1 MDREEFFQQIKEQI
15 KQYLPED
22 YQDGEVLVRE
32 VDMAGEKR
40 MGLAV
45 ITGRKETVPML
56 DLEYYVSE
64 LQKGIPVKTVLQE
77 MGTDY
82 CVLCEGEI
90 SAKVVKMDSRQF
102 YDHLHVA
109 VLNFEKHR
117 IKLKGMPYLKVNDL
131 AVIPMLRLPTEESI
145 PIDLRIA
152 GEIGVSG
159 DLLLAKAMK
168 NHASVLHPVFK
179 TLGSSPDSKEE
190 EISLQDGKVLEKND
204 PFYMLSN
211 TDSLYGAAALVDK
224 PLLSQVGKKLGEDF
238 YILPASMDGLIIVPK
253 GVTDDPSWLKGISEN
268 QRINDR
274 SSHDFL
280 SDNIYIYDS
289 KSQEVSLYD
298 GSYHRENVKSYPTRE
313 GR

>member
-1 MDREEFFQQIKEQI
+1 MDRDEFFQQIKERI
-15 KQYLPED
+15 KEYLSED

-40 MGLAV
+40 TGLAV
-45 ITGRKETVPML
+45 VTGRKEMVPML

-64 LQKGIPVKTVLQE
+64 LKKGIPMENVLQE
-77 MGTDY
+77 IGADY
-82 CVLCEGEI
+82 HVLCEGEI

-102 YDHLHVA
+102 YQHLHVA
-109 VLNFEKHR
+109 VLNFGKHR
-117 IKLKGMPYLKVNDL
+117 NVLKGMPYLKVNDL

-145 PIDLRIA
+145 PLDLRIA

-168 NHASVLHPVFK
+168 NHASVLPPVFK

-190 EISLQDGKVLEKND
+190 EISLQDGKTLEKKD

-224 PLLSQVGKKLGEDF
+224 PLLSQVGRKLGEDF
-238 YILPASMDGLIIVPK
+238 YILPASMSGLIIVPK

>member
-1 MDREEFFQQIKEQI
+1 MDRDEFFQQIKERI
-15 KQYLPED
+15 KQYLPEN

-45 ITGRKETVPML
+45 ITGQKETVPML

-64 LQKGIPVKTVLQE
+64 LKKGIPMEAVLQE
-77 MGTDY
+77 IGTDY
-82 CVLCEGEI
+82 RVLCEEKI

-102 YDHLHVA
+102 YQHLHVA

-117 IKLKGMPYLKVNDL
+117 NALKGMPYLKVNDL

-145 PIDLRIA
+145 PLDLRIA

-168 NHASVLHPVFK
+168 NHTSVLPPVFK

-190 EISLQDGKVLEKND
+190 EISLQDGKMLEKKD

-224 PLLSQVGKKLGEDF
+224 LFLSQVGEKLGEDF
-238 YILPASMDGLIIVPK
+238 YILPASMSGLIIVPK

-268 QRINDR
+268 QKINDR